1 MIKKERHERIL
12 DMLNIEGVITVKD
25 MMKELNI
32 SDMTARRD
40 LDALAEAGFLTRI
53 HGGAQRLYKD
63 EEPHEKTHIE
73 KKVLQTKEKKLIAQK
88 ANSIIKDGETIFI
101 GPGTTLERLAV
112 ELKTRNIR
120 VITNSLPVFLIL
132 NKSKTVDLLLIGGE
146 YREITGAFVGSMATT
161 NLKALRFSKAFVS
174 ANAVSDNAIATYSDV
189 EGEIQQLALDNAVE
203 KILLV
208 DSTKFNRYDFFNFYT
223 LEQIDTI
230 ITDNQISQDQL
241 NEFGRLTTI
250 IQAN

>member
-1 MIKKERHERIL
+1 MLKKERLVRITQMVNQKGIISINEIMEQL
-12 DMLNIEGVITVKD
+12 EV
-25 MMKELNI
+25 

-40 LDALAEAGFLTRI
+40 LDALAKAGFLTRI

-88 ANSIIKDGETIFI
+88 ANSIIKDGETVFI
-101 GPGTTLERLAV
+101 GPGTTLEHLAV

-132 NKSKTVDLLLIGGE
+132 NKSRTVDLLLIGGE

-161 NLKALRFSKAFVS
+161 NLKTLRFSKAFVS

-230 ITDNQISQDQL
+230 ITDNQISPDQL

>member
-73 KKVLQTKEKKLIAQK
+73 KRYFKLKRRNLLHKKPIQ
-88 ANSIIKDGETIFI
+88 S
-101 GPGTTLERLAV
+101 
-112 ELKTRNIR
+112 LKM
-120 VITNSLPVFLIL
+120 VKPF
-132 NKSKTVDLLLIGGE
+132 
-146 YREITGAFVGSMATT
+146 
-161 NLKALRFSKAFVS
+161 
-174 ANAVSDNAIATYSDV
+174 
-189 EGEIQQLALDNAVE
+189 
-203 KILLV
+203 LLV
-208 DSTKFNRYDFFNFYT
+208 
-223 LEQIDTI
+223 LEQ
-230 ITDNQISQDQL
+230 L
-241 NEFGRLTTI
+241 
-250 IQAN
+250 